1 MDYDDYKLEDFL
13 ANPEFRN
20 WVLNPTTSSH
30 FFWKKWMDANPQKR
44 DTALAARKII
54 LSIEYRKVETIQDE
68 EKDELLNRILSEKS
82 NTKNKKTRKYRV
94 YYSVAASIVLLVS
107 SIVLYQLIHPETT
120 EIHPPIVQITQIVK
134 ENHKGQKSR
143 ITLPDGS
150 TVWLNSDSRITYVNK
165 FVDTRNIVL
174 EGEAFFE
181 VKKDSLRPFIVHANG
196 LLTKAL
202 GTSFNI
208 RAYKN
213 KKVEVGLV
221 TGKIAVSLEL
231 DKENTKIIDAPM
243 GKAVLDI
250 TNKEINISSYSDL
263 DFYKWTDRILVFK
276 AADFDEIKETLERWY
291 DVDIT
296 IHNPKRKISY
306 TGKFKKE
313 SLERILERMAFVEK
327 FSFHIDETNER
338 KINIYFE

>member
-1 MDYDDYKLEDFL
+1 MDYEDYKLEDFL

-20 WVLNPTTSSH
+20 WVLNPTTSSL

-44 DTALAARKII
+44 DAALTARKII
-54 LSIEYRKVETIQDE
+54 LSIQYRKVETVQSE
-68 EKDELLNRILSEKS
+68 EKNELLNRILSEK
-82 NTKNKKTRKYRV
+82 NKNKKIKKHWV
-94 YYSVAASIVLLVS
+94 YYSAVASVVLLVS
-107 SIVLYQLIHPETT
+107 SILLYQLINPKTI
-120 EIHPPIVQITQIVK
+120 EIHLPIVQIKQIVK
-134 ENHKGQKSR
+134 ENYKGQKSR

-150 TVWLNSDSRITYVNK
+150 TVWLNSDSRITYTNK
-165 FVDTRNIVL
+165 FVNTRNITL

-181 VKKDSLRPFIVHANG
+181 VKKDSLKLFIVNANG

-208 RAYKN
+208 RAFKN
-213 KKVEVGLV
+213 EKVEVGLV
-221 TGKIAVSLEL
+221 TGKIAVSHEW
-231 DKENTKIIDAPM
+231 DRENNMIIDAPM

-250 TNKEINISSYSDL
+250 ANREIDISSYGNL

-276 AADFDEIKETLERWY
+276 AASFDEIEETLERWY

-296 IHNPKRKISY
+296 IHNPKRRISY

-327 FSFHIDETNER
+327 FSFHIDEKNER
-338 KINIYFE
+338 KIDIYFE